1 MMSTDESRIE
11 IVGKGDRVR
20 RKETTLIEMWHF
32 FGRHKSVLHIVA
44 SQENGNSSANN
55 VHEPNIG
62 KISSTIQTITL
73 CQ

>member
-1 MMSTDESRIE
+1 M
-11 IVGKGDRVR
+11 GKGDRVR

-44 SQENGNSSANN
+44 SQENGNSSAND

-62 KISSTIQTITL
+62 KISSTITL
-73 CQ
+73 SQ